1 MSSLCKW
8 KYLQL
13 ILDIY
18 QDNFAGIYVQEL
30 WNLLQAHSEIKSD
43 TSLIQISDSSQRH
56 SL

>member
-1 MSSLCKW
+1 MSRLCKW